1 MKKLLLPLAGLLG
14 MAICNDKTEDRSEEK
29 PKKRRNFT
37 RELQKEIAERL
48 KEYGF
53 KKSSVFYAKRIS
65 PTISW
70 GIACSLSSFN
80 SPHRW
85 VLVHLKLENSDLN
98 EIETRMTGYTS
109 SNKYWFSVGT
119 MLHRPDHVEGWEF
132 RSDMDNSAMMD
143 DMINAIVERGIPIL
157 ERLSTIDGMISY
169 FKGTNHGFFA
179 LTKCYYLKGEK
190 QKGIEMLEKEIEEAK
205 NDEIHVKSLSE
216 YLEQYKAL
224 D

>member
-14 MAICNDKTEDRSEEK
+14 MAICNDQTEDRSEEK

-37 RELQKEIAERL
+37 RELEKEIAERL

-53 KKSSVFYAKRIS
+53 KKSSVFHVKSIS
-65 PTISW
+65 PTIFW
-70 GIACSLSSFN
+70 GIGFGISSFN

-85 VLVHLKLENSDLN
+85 VLVHLKIGNPEIN
-98 EIETRMTGYTS
+98 ELTTKMTGYTS
-109 SNKYWFSVGT
+109 SNKYWFSAGT
-119 MLHRPDHVEGWEF
+119 MIDRPGYVLGWEF

-143 DMINAIVERGIPIL
+143 DMINAIVEQGIPIL
-157 ERLSTIDGMISY
+157 ERLSTLDGMISY
-169 FKGTNHGFFA
+169 FEETDEDFLVLA
-179 LTKCYYLKGEK
+179 KCYYLKGEK
-190 QKGIEMLEKEIEEAK
+190 QKGIDLLERKLEEDK
-205 NDEIHVKSLSE
+205 NNKIWVKSLSE

>member
-14 MAICNDKTEDRSEEK
+14 MAICNDQTEDRSEEK

-53 KKSSVFYAKRIS
+53 KKKEIFLVKKIS
-65 PTISW
+65 PIITWGLGISF
-70 GIACSLSSFN
+70 SSFN
-80 SPHRW
+80 SPHRR
-85 VLVHLKLENSDLN
+85 VLIHLELENS
-98 EIETRMTGYTS
+98 EINKITTMMTGFYT
-109 SNKYWFSVGT
+109 KEFWFSANT
-119 MLHRPDHVEGWEF
+119 MLHRPGHVLGWEF

-157 ERLSTIDGMISY
+157 ERLSTLDGMISY
-169 FKGTNHGFFA
+169 FEETNEDF
-179 LTKCYYLKGEK
+179 LLLPKCYYLKGEK
-190 QKGIEMLEKEIEEAK
+190 QKGIEMLERKLEEIK
-205 NDEIHVKSLSE
+205 NDEIWVKSLSE